1 MCKGNE
7 LHSLLLRNLAECI
20 CFIIFRCKMHWYKGT
35 SFYLIY
41 KLCCTTHILISKS
54 WVDRKHHH
62 IHLFSLPLH
71 LIALI
76 HPVPVVQVACMKN
89 LLSLNLN
96 KKGDTYI
103 GRSESINFYNFILIL
118 LTFPE
123 PQCILFF
130 GTAMFQDIF

>member
-54 WVDRKHHH
+54 WVDREHHH
-62 IHLFSLPLH
+62 IHLFYLSVYIVELIKKIFLISLPLH

-103 GRSESINFYNFILIL
+103 GRSESINRSEEH
-118 LTFPE
+118 TSE
-123 PQCILFF
+123 
-130 GTAMFQDIF
+130 